1 MSSTVRTWRRAMP
14 FKSPALVLALV
25 GAMVVAGCGG
35 SSGTQAAPADT
46 STPVPAAETTASE
59 TPSTEPMAT
68 GAATGD
74 CGEATAVL
82 IAQHLARPD
91 VVSVTT
97 EGGCRDA
104 LIITTLDASDW
115 QTGLAICES
124 AEETAYAGDIYS
136 ITVLAADETE
146 LAIGIKEASCIG
158 EP

>member
-1 MSSTVRTWRRAMP
+1 MSSTERTWRRAVP
-14 FKSPALVLALV
+14 LRSTAAALALI
-25 GAMVVAGCGG
+25 GAIAIAGCGG
-35 SSGTQAAPADT
+35 SGSTEAPSVATAPPVAAP
-46 STPVPAAETTASE
+46 
-59 TPSTEPMAT
+59 TEGTVAT
-68 GAATGD
+68 GAASGD

-82 IAQHLARPD
+82 VAQHLARPD

-104 LIITTLDASDW
+104 LIVTTLDASDW

-124 AEETAYAGDIYS
+124 AEETAYAGDLLS

-146 LAIGIKEASCIG
+146 LAIGIKDASCIG

>member
-1 MSSTVRTWRRAMP
+1 MSSTERTWRRAVP
-14 FKSPALVLALV
+14 LRSAAVALALV
-25 GAMVVAGCGG
+25 GAMAIAGCGG
-35 SSGTQAAPADT
+35 SVSTEAPPV
-46 STPVPAAETTASE
+46 STASPVPAAE
-59 TPSTEPMAT
+59 PVAT
-68 GAATGD
+68 GAASGD

-82 IAQHLARPD
+82 VAQHLARPD

-104 LIITTLDASDW
+104 LIVTTLDASDW

-146 LAIGIKEASCIG
+146 LAIGIKDASCIG